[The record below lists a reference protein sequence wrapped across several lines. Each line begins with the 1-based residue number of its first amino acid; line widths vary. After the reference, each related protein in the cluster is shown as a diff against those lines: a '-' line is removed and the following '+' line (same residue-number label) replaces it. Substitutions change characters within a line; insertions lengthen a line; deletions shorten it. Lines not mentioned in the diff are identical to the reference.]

1 MLLVPPSLASQRLN
15 VGVRTL
21 GNGASLSVTA
31 RSAAGAVVK
40 QVVSSY
46 PATSY
51 EQKSLADFLGGAAL
65 SGNESLEIQVTA
77 GAAIV
82 YGATGDNVTNDP
94 SLQVAR
100 AIPPPLATGDPLTL
114 PTVVSAPGRF
124 DSFYRTALQLHNPET
139 TTIAGKIVFHPA
151 GAPGSA
157 QDPSLSYSLTPGQTR
172 TIDDLLPAMGQSGS
186 GSADVVPSS
195 GPAPVVVARVFND
208 AGSAGTTGLTE
219 EALSS
224 FAALLPGDHG
234 VLLAPSDPAN
244 ERMNVGVRTLGSGAL
259 VTVTVRGA
267 NGFAKGSPLQKSYPA
282 NYYEQK
288 TLAEFIAPVT
298 SAANDSIDVRVSSG
312 GLFVYGAT
320 ADNRTNDPSLQ
331 VPRRQA
337 SF

>member
-1 MLLVPPSLASQRLN
+1 
-15 VGVRTL
+15 
-21 GNGASLSVTA
+21 
-31 RSAAGAVVK
+31 
-40 QVVSSY
+40 
-46 PATSY
+46 
-51 EQKSLADFLGGAAL
+51 
-65 SGNESLEIQVTA
+65 
-77 GAAIV
+77 
-82 YGATGDNVTNDP
+82 
-94 SLQVAR
+94 
-100 AIPPPLATGDPLTL
+100 
-114 PTVVSAPGRF
+114 
-124 DSFYRTALQLHNPET
+124 
-139 TTIAGKIVFHPA
+139 
-151 GAPGSA
+151 
-157 QDPSLSYSLTPGQTR
+157 
-172 TIDDLLPAMGQSGS
+172 MGQSGS